1 MDSEQESKQALR
13 FRYVEVKDKGIIVQ
27 VATKAGYYTVGGPT
41 PFYYSSVEAI
51 ERDIPRHAR
60 RWIEN
65 AQEWAKQFKL
75 VAQATCD
82 GVTTL
87 RGVT

>member
-1 MDSEQESKQALR
+1 MSNAQELNPM

-27 VATKAGYYTVGGPT
+27 VETKAGYYTVGGST
-41 PFYYSSVEAI
+41 PFYYSSIEAI
-51 ERDIPRHAR
+51 EHDIPRHAR
-60 RWIEN
+60 RWIDT

-75 VAQATCD
+75 VGRATSD
-82 GVTTL
+82 GITTL